1 MKQLTSYIQI
11 GNFEFDFINE
21 VQIESSWDT
30 LTDTCTITLPK
41 KLKWKGKSIVEGAN
55 AVFKIGM
62 PVFVF
67 LGYDYKFELVFEG
80 FLTRIEPKLPLKL
93 YCEDAMWNLK
103 QTEVKA
109 LSQKNATVKSL
120 LSDYYKGELKTFD
133 ADLGKFRIQ
142 NATLA
147 NVFEELDKNY
157 SLKTFFRNG
166 ILHVGTP
173 YLLTANDRNKH
184 QFDFEKNVISADSL
198 EYKGKDDS
206 KIKVKAISHNSVTNA
221 KIEVNVGDE
230 TGELRTINKVDLT
243 EEQLKEEAIRQIDL
257 LKYEGFRGSF
267 ESFGEPFVRFCDIV
281 ELTDPN
287 IQERNGSYFVKSV
300 NYSFGMNG
308 YRQNVEID
316 RKVN

>member
-21 VQIESSWDT
+21 VQIESSWDS
-30 LTDTCTITLPK
+30 LTDTCTITIPK
-41 KLKWKGKSIVEGAN
+41 KLQWKGKDVVQGAN
-55 AVFKIGM
+55 AIFQIGS
-62 PVFVF
+62 VVRVF
-67 LGYDYKFELVFEG
+67 LGYDYAFELVFEG
-80 FLTRIEPKLPLKL
+80 FLTRIEPKRPLKL

-103 QTEVKA
+103 QTEVKG
-109 LSQKNATVKSL
+109 LSQRNATVKSL
-120 LSDYYKGELKTFD
+120 LSDYYKGELKTFE

-166 ILHVGTP
+166 VLHVGTP
-173 YLLTANDRNKH
+173 YLLTADDRKKH
-184 QFDFEKNVISADSL
+184 SFDFEKNIIDSDL
-198 EYKGKDDS
+198 EYKRKDEV
-206 KIKVKAISHNSVTNA
+206 KIKVKAISISSKDNS
-221 KIEVNVGDE
+221 KIEVTKGDTE
-230 TGELRTINKVDLT
+230 GELRTINKVDLSKA
-243 EEQLKEEAIRQIDL
+243 QLEEEAIRQIDL

-287 IQERNGSYFVKSV
+287 IQERNGEYFVKSV
-300 NYSFGMNG
+300 SYSFGMNG
-308 YRQNVEID
+308 YRQNVELD
-316 RKVN
+316 KKVS

>member
-1 MKQLTSYIQI
+1 MKQLTSYIKI

-55 AVFKIGM
+55 AIFKIGA
-62 PVFVF
+62 PVYVF
-67 LGYDYKFELVFEG
+67 LGYDYQFELVFEG
-80 FLTRIEPKLPLKL
+80 FLTRIEPKRPLKL
-93 YCEDAMWNLK
+93 YCEDAMYRLK

-120 LSDYYKGELKTFD
+120 LSDYYKGELKAID

-166 ILHVGTP
+166 VLHVGTP
-173 YLLTANDRNKH
+173 YLLTAKDRKKAK
-184 QFDFEKNVISADSL
+184 FDFEKNIISSNL
-198 EYKGKDDS
+198 EYKRKDDI
-206 KIKVKAISHNSVTNA
+206 KIKVKAISHNSITNE
-221 KIEVNVGDE
+221 KIEVNEGDE

-243 EEQLKEEAIRQIDL
+243 KEQLKKEAIRQIDL

-267 ESFGEPFVRFCDIV
+267 DSFGEPFVRFCDIV

-287 IQERNGSYFVKSV
+287 IKERNGSYFVKSI

-316 RKVN
+316 KKVS